1 MFVLSHADLGLRI
14 LSCAD
19 GPASFNAESTRRGT
33 AVVSMDPLYRLDTT
47 TIRARIAAT
56 YDQIL
61 EQVRRNRQQF
71 VWDTIQSV
79 EELGRIRMQAMQEF
93 LDDYDEGKRQGRYV
107 AAELPTIS
115 FPDKSFDLA
124 VCSHFLFLYTERL
137 SEAFHHSAIQEL
149 CRVTREVRVFP
160 LLGLDG
166 KTSPYVASI
175 VKSANDS
182 WEVSL
187 ETVPYEFQRGGNQM
201 MRLMAGAFRF
211 CTDWEKRNGSQ
222 LVNSLGTNC
231 SQKSDVRP
239 ENQRFGPL

>member
-1 MFVLSHADLGLRI
+1 MFVLSDADLGLRI
-14 LSCAD
+14 LGCAD

-61 EQVRRNRQQF
+61 EQARRNSQQF
-71 VWDTIQSV
+71 AWDTIQSV
-79 EELGRIRMQAMQEF
+79 EELGRIRMQAMEKF

-107 AAELPTIS
+107 AAELPTIP
-115 FPDKSFDLA
+115 FPDQSFDLA
-124 VCSHFLFLYTERL
+124 VCSHFLFLYTEHL

-149 CRVTREVRVFP
+149 CRVAREVRVFP

-166 KTSPYVASI
+166 QTSPYVASI
-175 VKSANDS
+175 VKNANDS

-201 MRLMAGAFRF
+201 MRFR
-211 CTDWEKRNGSQ
+211 C
-222 LVNSLGTNC
+222 LG
-231 SQKSDVRP
+231 
-239 ENQRFGPL
+239 